1 MQMDGRTELRDGLL
15 RPALENREE
24 NEVVVIR
31 IEVIIILIPW
41 NAGWRRRWQVFAGTE
56 P

>member
-1 MQMDGRTELRDGLL
+1 MDGRTELRDGLL
-15 RPALENREE
+15 RPALENREQ

-31 IEVIIILIPW
+31 IKVIIILIPW
-41 NAGWRRRWQVFAGTE
+41 SAGWRRRWRVFARTA

>member
-1 MQMDGRTELRDGLL
+1 MDGRTALRDGLL
-15 RPALENREE
+15 RPALDNREQ

-31 IEVIIILIPW
+31 IKAIIILIPW
-41 NAGWRRRWQVFAGTE
+41 SAGWRRRWQVFAGTE